1 MISLCI
7 IFSVM
12 LFRSAA
18 EASPLDLSTWSR
30 QDWDLR
36 EDQTKSGWQV
46 HRNNTS
52 YVYQAKSAG
61 PTAYLNNL
69 SQSNFEMEGLFKICT
84 PALFGAVGFVF
95 GYQDPSHFYL
105 FEWKI
110 YNSESVGKGGIGFAV
125 KRFSAPSLG
134 DLKLSDF
141 QSSDSTKYMEVLAE
155 QNGIYERLSAF
166 SEYSFHLN
174 YEPGF
179 INLRLGNINTARSLW
194 DVTVEDN
201 AYHYGQ
207 FGFYNFEQGMAVYFG
222 FDQAGGVLEPPS
234 NGNEV
239 PVPEPSTALL
249 LALPLAMFL
258 LLGRRLRA
266 Q

>member
-1 MISLCI
+1 
-7 IFSVM
+7 M
-12 LFRSAA
+12 LFGSIAQ
-18 EASPLDLSTWSR
+18 ASPLDLSSWSPK
-30 QDWDLR
+30 DWNLR
-36 EDQTKSGWQV
+36 EDRTESGWQI

-52 YVYQAKSAG
+52 YAYQTRSVG

-69 SQSNFEMEGLFKICT
+69 SQSNFTMEGTFKICT

-110 YNSESVGKGGIGFAV
+110 YNSDSVGKGGIGFAV

-141 QSSDSTKYMEVLAE
+141 QSPHSTQYMEVLAE
-155 QNGIYERLSAF
+155 EYNSYERLSAF
-166 SEYSFHLN
+166 NEYNFHLN

-179 INLRLGNINTARSLW
+179 INLRLGNNNTARSLW

-222 FDQAGGVLEPPS
+222 FAQAGGVLEPPS

-239 PVPEPSTALL
+239 PVPEPGTVLL
-249 LALPLAMFL
+249 LGPSLAMFL

-266 Q
+266 QGSKCI